1 MFGRGGQYGPW
12 PFKYCVRRNITSDES
27 GKKQKKPKQIA
38 VGFLLSKRAKIP
50 RPMERLDWCIRIETN
65 MTSRN

>member
-1 MFGRGGQYGPW
+1 MGHGLS
-12 PFKYCVRRNITSDES
+12 NIVSEGTSPVMNQ